1 MRGEA
6 SPRQRHVRPVVAQM
20 SFEKSSRGSRTGGR
34 RRALHQAR
42 LDRLIEDATIDA
54 YNESEQRA
62 GFHASLADHL
72 QLPFETMV
80 LGVSVLVER
89 IDLTAAEE
97 IVAICRRGR
106 NRQALPIL
114 ELPLPTPLPPGA
126 EWIEAYRR
134 WARGR

>member
-1 MRGEA
+1 MSPEGRGVSEI
-6 SPRQRHVRPVVAQM
+6 VA
-20 SFEKSSRGSRTGGR
+20 RTFGAKGR
-34 RRALHQAR
+34 RRPRTRGRRPVLSATR
-42 LDRLIEDATIDA
+42 LDRLIAAATVDA
-54 YNESEQRA
+54 YGESEQRT
-62 GFHASLADHL
+62 GFLTILEDRL
-72 QLPFETMV
+72 KLPFESTV
-80 LGVSVLVER
+80 LGVGVLVER
-89 IDLTAAEE
+89 IDLTAADE